1 MAAATIILPGDPHGA
16 AGREPVSKSRKNLK
30 SRKTRSGLVAGVAL
44 AGVTA
49 AVATFGA
56 GAANADQQGE
66 IRGAG
71 AANAVGGSY
80 IVVLKPT
87 AVGQG
92 VAAASE
98 ITANVASKAQGL
110 TGQYGTTLS
119 RTFGSALN
127 GFSIKADEA
136 AAKRLA
142 ADPQVAYVVQNK
154 TFKISE
160 TQDNPPSWGLDRVDQ
175 ADLPLD
181 QKYTY
186 PTKADN
192 VTAYVIDTGV
202 RGSHKD
208 FGDRATGGKDFVDN
222 DDTPNDEHGHGTHV
236 AGTIGGT
243 DHGLAK
249 GVKIVG
255 VRVLDANGSGTTEG
269 VVAGVD
275 WVAANAKGPSV
286 ANMSL
291 GGGADDALDE
301 SVKGAI
307 AKGVTFALAAGNESS
322 DAGTTSPARVKE
334 AITVAASD
342 KTDKQASFSNYGS
355 VVDLYAPG
363 VDITSSWGT
372 GDDATNTISGTSMA
386 SPHVA
391 GAAALYLSAHPDA
404 TPAQVAEG
412 LVAAAADGKISNPT
426 GGTANKLLQVK

>member
-1 MAAATIILPGDPHGA
+1 M
-16 AGREPVSKSRKNLK
+16 SKSRKNLK

-56 GAANADQQGE
+56 GAANAEQQGE

-98 ITANVASKAQGL
+98 ITANVAAKAQGL

-181 QKYTY
+181 NKYTY

-208 FGDRATGGKDFVDN
+208 FGDRAAGGKDFVDN

-291 GGGADDALDE
+291 GGGADDALDAA
-301 SVKGAI
+301 VKGAI
-307 AKGVTFALAAGNESS
+307 DKGVTFALAAGNESS

-363 VDITSSWGT
+363 VDITSSWAT

-386 SPHVA
+386 APHVA

-412 LVAAAADGKISNPT
+412 LVGAAADGKISNPT

>member
-1 MAAATIILPGDPHGA
+1 
-16 AGREPVSKSRKNLK
+16 V
-30 SRKTRSGLVAGVAL
+30 
-44 AGVTA
+44 
-49 AVATFGA
+49 
-56 GAANADQQGE
+56 
-66 IRGAG
+66 
-71 AANAVGGSY
+71 ANAVGGSY

-98 ITANVASKAQGL
+98 VTANVASKAQGL

-181 QKYTY
+181 DKYTY

-208 FGDRATGGKDFVDN
+208 FGDRATGGKDFIDN
-222 DDTPNDEHGHGTHV
+222 DDTPQDEHGHGTHV

-243 DHGLAK
+243 EHGLAK

-275 WVAANAKGPSV
+275 WVAANAKAPSV

-301 SVKGAI
+301 AVRGAI
-307 AKGVTFALAAGNESS
+307 GKGVTFALAAGNESS

-404 TPAQVAEG
+404 TPAQVSEG

>member
-1 MAAATIILPGDPHGA
+1 M
-16 AGREPVSKSRKNLK
+16 SKSRKNLK

-56 GAANADQQGE
+56 GAANAEQQGE

-92 VAAASE
+92 VAAANE
-98 ITANVASKAQGL
+98 ITANVAAKAQGL

-181 QKYTY
+181 NKYTY

-202 RGSHKD
+202 RGSHAT

-243 DHGLAK
+243 EYGLAK

-291 GGGADDALDE
+291 GGGADDALDAA
-301 SVKGAI
+301 VKGAI
-307 AKGVTFALAAGNESS
+307 DKGVTFALAAGNESS

-363 VDITSSWGT
+363 VDITSSWAT
-372 GDDATNTISGTSMA
+372 GDDAKNTISGTSMA
-386 SPHVA
+386 APHVA

-412 LVAAAADGKISNPT
+412 LVGAAADGKISNPT

>member
-1 MAAATIILPGDPHGA
+1 M
-16 AGREPVSKSRKNLK
+16 SKSRKNLK

-56 GAANADQQGE
+56 GAANAEQQGE

-98 ITANVASKAQGL
+98 ITANVAAKAQGL

-181 QKYTY
+181 NKYTY
-186 PTKADN
+186 PVKADN

-291 GGGADDALDE
+291 GGGADDALDAA
-301 SVKGAI
+301 VKGAI
-307 AKGVTFALAAGNESS
+307 DKGVTFALAAGNESS

-363 VDITSSWGT
+363 VDITSTWGT

-386 SPHVA
+386 APHVA

-412 LVAAAADGKISNPT
+412 LVGAAADGKISNPT

>member
-1 MAAATIILPGDPHGA
+1 M
-16 AGREPVSKSRKNLK
+16 SKSRKNLK

-56 GAANADQQGE
+56 GAANAEQQGE

-92 VAAASE
+92 VAAANE
-98 ITANVASKAQGL
+98 ITANVAAKAQGL

-181 QKYTY
+181 NKYTY

-208 FGDRATGGKDFVDN
+208 FGDRAAGGKDFVDN

-291 GGGADDALDE
+291 GGGADDALDAA
-301 SVKGAI
+301 VKGAI
-307 AKGVTFALAAGNESS
+307 DKGVTFALAAGNESS

-363 VDITSSWGT
+363 VDITSSWAT

-386 SPHVA
+386 APHVA
-391 GAAALYLSAHPDA
+391 GAAALYLAANPEA

-412 LVAAAADGKISNPT
+412 LVGAAADGKISNPT

>member
-1 MAAATIILPGDPHGA
+1 M
-16 AGREPVSKSRKNLK
+16 SKSRKNLK

-56 GAANADQQGE
+56 GAASADQQGE

-98 ITANVASKAQGL
+98 ITANVAAKAQGL

-181 QKYTY
+181 NKYTY
-186 PTKADN
+186 PVKADN

-291 GGGADDALDE
+291 GGGADDALDAA
-301 SVKGAI
+301 VKGAI
-307 AKGVTFALAAGNESS
+307 DKGVTFALAAGNESS

-363 VDITSSWGT
+363 VDITSTWGT

>member
-1 MAAATIILPGDPHGA
+1 M
-16 AGREPVSKSRKNLK
+16 SKSRKNLK

>member
-1 MAAATIILPGDPHGA
+1 M
-16 AGREPVSKSRKNLK
+16 SKSRKNLK

-56 GAANADQQGE
+56 GAANAEQQGE

-71 AANAVGGSY
+71 AANAVAGSY

-92 VAAASE
+92 VAAANE
-98 ITANVASKAQGL
+98 ITANVAAKAQGL

-181 QKYTY
+181 DKYTY

-291 GGGADDALDE
+291 GGGADDALDAA
-301 SVKGAI
+301 VKGAI
-307 AKGVTFALAAGNESS
+307 DKGVTFALAAGNESS

-363 VDITSSWGT
+363 VDITSSWAT

-386 SPHVA
+386 APHVA
-391 GAAALYLSAHPDA
+391 GAAALYLSANPEA

-412 LVAAAADGKISNPT
+412 LVGAAADGKISNPT

>member
-1 MAAATIILPGDPHGA
+1 M
-16 AGREPVSKSRKNLK
+16 SKSRKNLK

-98 ITANVASKAQGL
+98 ITANVAAKAQGL

-181 QKYTY
+181 NKYTY
-186 PTKADN
+186 PVKADN

-275 WVAANAKGPSV
+275 WVAANATGPSV

-291 GGGADDALDE
+291 GGGADDALDAA
-301 SVKGAI
+301 VKGAI
-307 AKGVTFALAAGNESS
+307 DKGVTFALAAGNESS

-363 VDITSSWGT
+363 VDITSTWGT

>member
-1 MAAATIILPGDPHGA
+1 M
-16 AGREPVSKSRKNLK
+16 SKSRKNLK

-98 ITANVASKAQGL
+98 ITANVAAKAQGL

-181 QKYTY
+181 NKYTY
-186 PTKADN
+186 PVKADN

-291 GGGADDALDE
+291 GGGADDALDAA
-301 SVKGAI
+301 VKGAI
-307 AKGVTFALAAGNESS
+307 DKGVTFALAAGNESS

-363 VDITSSWGT
+363 VDITSTWGT

-386 SPHVA
+386 APHVA

>member
-1 MAAATIILPGDPHGA
+1 M
-16 AGREPVSKSRKNLK
+16 SKSRKNLK
-30 SRKTRSGLVAGVAL
+30 SRKTRSGLMAGVAL

-56 GAANADQQGE
+56 GAAQADQQGE

-87 AVGQG
+87 AVGKG
-92 VAAASE
+92 VAAANE
-98 ITANVASKAQGL
+98 VTANVAAKAQGL

-181 QKYTY
+181 TKYTY

-243 DHGLAK
+243 EHGLAK

-291 GGGADDALDE
+291 GGGADDALDAA
-301 SVKGAI
+301 VKGAI
-307 AKGVTFALAAGNESS
+307 EKGVTFALAAGNESA

-363 VDITSSWGT
+363 VDITSTWGT

>member
-1 MAAATIILPGDPHGA
+1 M
-16 AGREPVSKSRKNLK
+16 SKSRKNLK

-56 GAANADQQGE
+56 GAANADQLGE
-66 IRGAG
+66 IRDAG

-98 ITANVASKAQGL
+98 ITANVAAKAQGL

-181 QKYTY
+181 NKYTY

-202 RGSHKD
+202 RGTHKD

-291 GGGADDALDE
+291 GGGADDALDAA
-301 SVKGAI
+301 VKGAI
-307 AKGVTFALAAGNESS
+307 DKGVTFALAAGNESS

-363 VDITSSWGT
+363 VDITSTWGT

-404 TPAQVAEG
+404 TPAQVSEG

>member
-1 MAAATIILPGDPHGA
+1 M
-16 AGREPVSKSRKNLK
+16 SKSRKNPK
-30 SRKTRSGLVAGVAL
+30 SRKTRSGLVAGVAV
-44 AGVTA
+44 GVTA

-56 GAANADQQGE
+56 GAAHADQQGE

-71 AANAVGGSY
+71 AADAIGGSY
-80 IVVLKPT
+80 LVVLEPT

-98 ITANVASKAQGL
+98 VTANVAAKAQGL

-127 GFSIKADEA
+127 GFSIKADEG

-142 ADPQVAYVVQNK
+142 ADPRVAYVVQNK
-154 TFKISE
+154 TIKISE

-181 QKYTY
+181 DKYTY

-202 RGSHKD
+202 RGSHAT
-208 FGDRATGGKDFVDN
+208 FGDRAAGGKDFVDN
-222 DDTPNDEHGHGTHV
+222 DDTPDDEHGHGTHV

-243 DHGLAK
+243 EYGLAK

-291 GGGADDALDE
+291 GGGADDALDAA
-301 SVKGAI
+301 VKGAI
-307 AKGVTFALAAGNESS
+307 DKGVTFALAAGNESS

-342 KTDKQASFSNYGS
+342 KTDRQASFSNYGP

-363 VDITSSWGT
+363 VDITSSWAS
-372 GDDATNTISGTSMA
+372 GDDAENTISGTSMA
-386 SPHVA
+386 APHVA

-412 LVAAAADGKISNPT
+412 LVAAAADGKIGNPT
-426 GGTANKLLQVK
+426 GGTANKLLQVG

>member
-1 MAAATIILPGDPHGA
+1 M
-16 AGREPVSKSRKNLK
+16 SKSRKNLK
-30 SRKTRSGLVAGVAL
+30 SRKTRNGLMAGVAL

-56 GAANADQQGE
+56 GAAQADQQAQ

-71 AANAVGGSY
+71 EANTVAGSY

-87 AVGQG
+87 AVG
-92 VAAASE
+92 E
-98 ITANVASKAQGL
+98 LTANVAAKAQSL
-110 TGQYGTTLS
+110 TGEYGTTLS
-119 RTFGSALN
+119 RTFGAALN

-181 QKYTY
+181 NKYTY

-202 RGSHKD
+202 RGTHKD

-301 SVKGAI
+301 AVRGAVT
-307 AKGVTFALAAGNESS
+307 KGVTFALAAGNESS

-342 KTDKQASFSNYGS
+342 KTDKQASFSNYGA

-363 VDITSSWGT
+363 VDITSSWAT

-386 SPHVA
+386 APHVA
-391 GAAALYLSAHPDA
+391 GAAALYLSANPEA

-412 LVAAAADGKISNPT
+412 LVGAAADGKISNPSS
-426 GGTANKLLQVK
+426 GTANKLLQVK

>member
-1 MAAATIILPGDPHGA
+1 M
-16 AGREPVSKSRKNLK
+16 SKSRKNLK

-98 ITANVASKAQGL
+98 ITANVAAKAQGL

-181 QKYTY
+181 NKYTY
-186 PTKADN
+186 PVKADN

-291 GGGADDALDE
+291 GGGADDALDAA
-301 SVKGAI
+301 VKGAI
-307 AKGVTFALAAGNESS
+307 DKGVTFALAAGNESS

-363 VDITSSWGT
+363 VDITSTWGT

-386 SPHVA
+386 APHVA
-391 GAAALYLSAHPDA
+391 GAAALYLSANPEA

>member
-1 MAAATIILPGDPHGA
+1 M
-16 AGREPVSKSRKNLK
+16 SKSRKNLK

-56 GAANADQQGE
+56 GAANAAQQGE
-66 IRGAG
+66 IRDAG
-71 AANAVGGSY
+71 VANAVGGSY

-92 VAAASE
+92 MAAANE
-98 ITANVASKAQGL
+98 VKANVASKAQGL

-119 RTFGSALN
+119 RTYGSALN

-181 QKYTY
+181 NKYTY

-208 FGDRATGGKDFVDN
+208 FGDRATGGKDFIDN
-222 DDTPNDEHGHGTHV
+222 DDTPQDEHGHGTHV

-243 DHGLAK
+243 EHGLAK

-275 WVAANAKGPSV
+275 WVAANAKAPSV

-301 SVKGAI
+301 AVKGAI
-307 AKGVTFALAAGNESS
+307 GKGVTFALAAGNESS

-404 TPAQVAEG
+404 TPAQVSEG

>member
-1 MAAATIILPGDPHGA
+1 M
-16 AGREPVSKSRKNLK
+16 SKSRKNLK

-56 GAANADQQGE
+56 GVANADQQGE

-92 VAAASE
+92 VAAANE
-98 ITANVASKAQGL
+98 VTANVASKAQGL

-119 RTFGSALN
+119 RTYGSALN

-160 TQDNPPSWGLDRVDQ
+160 TQENPPSWGLDRVDQ

-181 QKYTY
+181 DKYTY
-186 PTKADN
+186 PNKADN

-202 RGSHKD
+202 RGSHAT
-208 FGDRATGGKDFVDN
+208 FGDRATGGKDFIDN

-243 DHGLAK
+243 EYGLAK

-301 SVKGAI
+301 AVKGAI
-307 AKGVTFALAAGNESS
+307 GKGVTFALAAGNESS

>member
-1 MAAATIILPGDPHGA
+1 M
-16 AGREPVSKSRKNLK
+16 
-30 SRKTRSGLVAGVAL
+30 VAGVAL

-119 RTFGSALN
+119 RTYGSALN

-181 QKYTY
+181 NKYTY

-249 GVKIVG
+249 GAKIVG

-301 SVKGAI
+301 AVKGAI
-307 AKGVTFALAAGNESS
+307 GKGVTFALAAGNESS

-386 SPHVA
+386 APHVA

>member
-1 MAAATIILPGDPHGA
+1 M
-16 AGREPVSKSRKNLK
+16 SKSRKNLK

-56 GAANADQQGE
+56 GAANAEQQGE

-98 ITANVASKAQGL
+98 VTANVASKAQGL

-181 QKYTY
+181 NKYTY
-186 PTKADN
+186 PVKADN

-208 FGDRATGGKDFVDN
+208 FGDRAAGGKDFVDN

-291 GGGADDALDE
+291 GGGADDALDAA
-301 SVKGAI
+301 VKGAI
-307 AKGVTFALAAGNESS
+307 DKGVTFALAAGNESS

-363 VDITSSWGT
+363 VDITSSWAT

-386 SPHVA
+386 APHVA
-391 GAAALYLSAHPDA
+391 GAAALYLSAHPEA

-412 LVAAAADGKISNPT
+412 LVGAAADGKISNPT

>member
-1 MAAATIILPGDPHGA
+1 M
-16 AGREPVSKSRKNLK
+16 SKSRKNLK

-56 GAANADQQGE
+56 GAANAEQQGE

-98 ITANVASKAQGL
+98 ITANVAAKAQGL

-181 QKYTY
+181 DKYTY
-186 PTKADN
+186 PVKADN

-243 DHGLAK
+243 EHGLAK

-291 GGGADDALDE
+291 GGGADDALDAA
-301 SVKGAI
+301 VKGAI
-307 AKGVTFALAAGNESS
+307 DKGVTFALAAGNESS

-363 VDITSSWGT
+363 VDITSTWGT

-386 SPHVA
+386 APHVA

-412 LVAAAADGKISNPT
+412 LVGAAADGKISNPT

>member
-1 MAAATIILPGDPHGA
+1 M
-16 AGREPVSKSRKNLK
+16 SKSRKNLK

-56 GAANADQQGE
+56 GAANAEQQGE

-80 IVVLKPT
+80 IVVLKPA

-98 ITANVASKAQGL
+98 ITANVAAKAQGL

-181 QKYTY
+181 NKYTY

-208 FGDRATGGKDFVDN
+208 FGDRATGSKDFVDN

-291 GGGADDALDE
+291 GGGADDALDAA
-301 SVKGAI
+301 VKGAI
-307 AKGVTFALAAGNESS
+307 DKGVTFALAAGNESS

-363 VDITSSWGT
+363 VDITSTWGT

-386 SPHVA
+386 APHVA

-412 LVAAAADGKISNPT
+412 LVGAAADGKISNPT

>member
-1 MAAATIILPGDPHGA
+1 M
-16 AGREPVSKSRKNLK
+16 SKSRKNLK

-56 GAANADQQGE
+56 GAANAEQQGE

-71 AANAVGGSY
+71 AANAIGGSY

-98 ITANVASKAQGL
+98 ITANVAAKAQGL

-181 QKYTY
+181 DKYTY
-186 PTKADN
+186 PVKADN

-291 GGGADDALDE
+291 GGGADDALDAA
-301 SVKGAI
+301 VKGAI
-307 AKGVTFALAAGNESS
+307 DKGVTFALAAGNESS

-363 VDITSSWGT
+363 VDITSTWGT

-386 SPHVA
+386 APHVA

-412 LVAAAADGKISNPT
+412 LVGAAADGKISNPT

>member
-1 MAAATIILPGDPHGA
+1 M
-16 AGREPVSKSRKNLK
+16 SKSRKNLK

-98 ITANVASKAQGL
+98 ITANVAAKAQGL

-181 QKYTY
+181 DKYTY
-186 PTKADN
+186 PVKADN

-291 GGGADDALDE
+291 GGGADDALDAA
-301 SVKGAI
+301 VKGAI
-307 AKGVTFALAAGNESS
+307 DKGVTFALAAGNESS

-363 VDITSSWGT
+363 VDITSTWGT

-386 SPHVA
+386 APHVA

>member
-1 MAAATIILPGDPHGA
+1 M
-16 AGREPVSKSRKNLK
+16 SKSRKNLK

-87 AVGQG
+87 SVGQG
-92 VAAASE
+92 VAAAGDVK
-98 ITANVASKAQGL
+98 ANVASKAQGL

-181 QKYTY
+181 NKYTY

-208 FGDRATGGKDFVDN
+208 FGDRATGGKDFIDN
-222 DDTPNDEHGHGTHV
+222 DDTPQDEHGHGTHV

-243 DHGLAK
+243 EHGLAK

-275 WVAANAKGPSV
+275 WVAANAKAPSV

-301 SVKGAI
+301 AVRGAI
-307 AKGVTFALAAGNESS
+307 GKGVTFALAAGNESS

-412 LVAAAADGKISNPT
+412 LVGAAADGKISNPT

>member
-1 MAAATIILPGDPHGA
+1 M
-16 AGREPVSKSRKNLK
+16 SKSRKNLK

-56 GAANADQQGE
+56 GAANAEQQGE

-92 VAAASE
+92 VAAAQE
-98 ITANVASKAQGL
+98 ITANVAAKAQGL

-181 QKYTY
+181 DKYTY
-186 PTKADN
+186 PAKADN

-291 GGGADDALDE
+291 GGGADDALDAA
-301 SVKGAI
+301 VKGAI
-307 AKGVTFALAAGNESS
+307 DKGVTFALAAGNESS

-363 VDITSSWGT
+363 VDITSSWAT

-386 SPHVA
+386 APHVA
-391 GAAALYLSAHPDA
+391 GAAALYLSANPEA

-412 LVAAAADGKISNPT
+412 LVGAAADGKISNPT

>member
-1 MAAATIILPGDPHGA
+1 M
-16 AGREPVSKSRKNLK
+16 SKSRKNLK

-119 RTFGSALN
+119 RTYGSALN

-181 QKYTY
+181 NKYTY

-249 GVKIVG
+249 GAKIVG

-301 SVKGAI
+301 AVKGAI
-307 AKGVTFALAAGNESS
+307 GKGVTFALAAGNESS

-386 SPHVA
+386 APHVA

-412 LVAAAADGKISNPT
+412 LVAAAADGKIGNPT